1 MISLK
6 PGLPRAYY
14 YLGDLWYDKRQY
26 DKAQNAWEKSAEIDG
41 TFPTVFRNLSLVY
54 YNKVHDSQKSK
65 EMLEKAF
72 LMNQSDARVFLELDQ
87 LYKKLGYSVEKRI
100 KLYDQFQDTY
110 KKRDDLVI
118 EYITMTNSVGDY
130 EKAYQMLLGRKFHP
144 WEGGDRKSVV

>member
-1 MISLK
+1 MLV
-6 PGLPRAYY
+6 
-14 YLGDLWYDKRQY
+14 
-26 DKAQNAWEKSAEIDG
+26 SA
-41 TFPTVFRNLSLVY
+41 
-54 YNKVHDSQKSK
+54 K

-144 WEGGDRKSVV
+144 WEGGEGKVTTQYEISLTELAKQASRKDYIRNPLSHKICD